1 MYGRTYFSAVAA
13 MLAALIL
20 ADTANGG
27 PVNAQEQPSF
37 TREEQTVINRNA
49 SLAEMSKTDPWTLR
63 RLLDTLEKAQRSGS
77 DQLPPSSGEGNAD
90 PDHQLERASPEAVH
104 DLLQLLKQAGEKK
117 ADKPK

>member
-1 MYGRTYFSAVAA
+1 MYGRTCFAAVAA

-37 TREEQTVINRNA
+37 THEEQIIIDRNA

-63 RLLDTLEKAQRSGS
+63 RLLDTVENAQRSGG
-77 DQLPPSSGEGNAD
+77 DQPPPSSGEGNVD
-90 PDHQLERASPEAVH
+90 LDHQLERASPEAVH

-117 ADKPK
+117 ADKTK